1 MTEIQKNVIK
11 LINDGKDVMG
21 CSKTGS
27 GKTIAFLLPIV
38 NKLLQ
43 NAVPETPFSNETSF
57 PVALILAPTR
67 ELAEQ
72 IYAESRKICHKTNII
87 VSRVYGGVPFPPQ
100 LRDIRN
106 GVDIVVATPGRFND
120 LTKNNHFDL
129 SHTTN
134 LIIDEA
140 DRMLDMG
147 FEPQIDQIINGYNM
161 PRTKERQNL
170 FFSATFAKE
179 VRDLAKDFMNDY
191 YMVSVNN
198 TNETLVNENIKHK
211 LIRADRG
218 GENNTLLE
226 LLKELEGSILSIYYL
241 IKYFVKQSVQL
252 II

>member
-1 MTEIQKNVIK
+1 MELDEMTEIQKNVIK

-43 NAVPETPFSNETSF
+43 NPAPLTPISHGTSF

-72 IYAESRKICHKTNII
+72 IYAESRKICHKTNLI

-106 GVDIVVATPGRFND
+106 GVDIVIATPGRFND

-129 SHTTN
+129 SRTTN

-147 FEPQIDQIINGYNM
+147 FEPQIDQIINSYNM
-161 PRTKERQNL
+161 PKTEHRHNL

-179 VRDLAKDFMNDY
+179 VKDLARNYMNEY

-198 TNETLVNENIKHK
+198 TNEAIVNENIKHK
-211 LIRADRG
+211 LVRVERG
-218 GENNTLLE
+218 HENSTLVD
-226 LLKELEGSILSIYYL
+226 LLKELEGSILSNSDY
-241 IKYFVKQSVQL
+241 
-252 II
+252 